1 MHINADL
8 HIHSPHSI
16 ATSAA
21 MTPERIIAACITK
34 GLGAVGTGDALHP
47 GWRDAWRAEVDDAE
61 SAVVIVPSAEVED
74 RDRIHH
80 LILMESMEAFADLG
94 DRLVRWCTS
103 LGDRGRPH
111 LSCAGEEIARAV
123 HDHGGLIGPAHAF
136 TPWTSLYRNHDHLAD
151 CYGTERP
158 DFLELGLSADSSFGA
173 SISDLDGIPF
183 LSNSDAHG
191 PATHRLGR
199 EFTRLEVSRPD
210 AESVL
215 EAVRRGAILQNAGL
229 FPELGKYYSTAC
241 SRCFRQC
248 SLEEA
253 GRLAGRCPHDGGRIK
268 KGVRDRARELADRAP
283 APRPPYHHLIP
294 LGEIIQAIEGMSSPE
309 TRTCARR
316 YRTLVTALG
325 PEIDILLD
333 LPVETILE
341 ADPVVG
347 EAITAIRAGDVPIR
361 PGGGGRYGTVEITGA
376 GGGRQRR

>member
-1 MHINADL
+1 MHIDADL

-21 MTPERIIAACITK
+21 MTPERIITACIAK

-47 GWRDAWRAEVDDAE
+47 GWRDAWRAVAGDGE
-61 SAVVIVPSAEVED
+61 SAVIIVPSAEVED

-80 LILMESMEAFADLG
+80 LILMESMETFADLG
-94 DRLVRWCTS
+94 DRLGRWCTS

-111 LSCAGEEIARAV
+111 LSCGGEEIARAV

-136 TPWTSLYRNHDHLAD
+136 TPWTSLYRSHDRPVD
-151 CYGTERP
+151 CYGTEKI
-158 DFLELGLSADSSFGA
+158 DFLELGLSADSTFGA
-173 SISDLDGIPF
+173 SISDLEGIPF

-199 EFTRLEVSRPD
+199 EFTRLDVSRPD

-215 EAVRRGAILQNAGL
+215 EAIRRNEILLNAGL

-241 SRCFRQC
+241 SRCFRRY

-253 GRLAGRCPHDGGRIK
+253 GKRGWRCPDDGGLIK
-268 KGVRDRARELADRAP
+268 KGVRDRSRELADQNP
-283 APRPPYHHLIP
+283 SPRPPYRHLVP

-316 YRTLVTALG
+316 YRSLVTALG

-333 LPVETILE
+333 LPAGVIME
-341 ADPVVG
+341 ADPAVG
-347 EAITAIRAGDVPIR
+347 EAIAALRAGDVRIR